1 VYLYGSSRLGQYS
14 PKASSNLVDW
24 VHNGSLPTTEKR
36 ELGLKTYE
44 LTDHLGNVRA
54 VVGDDGL
61 LKSGTDYYPFGME
74 MLGRNYGN
82 GEYRF
87 GFGGHEK
94 VDEVSGS
101 GNIVD
106 MSDRWL
112 DVRLGR
118 TPKMDAKAKKYPD
131 VSPYS
136 YAANNPIFF
145 NDPDGKEVRAYSAA
159 SQELVI
165 KTLNYAFGGEH
176 GFSFENN
183 KLIHK
188 GEPPKNLTPQQS
200 LMFNYFNE
208 TLVKSMTVTTI
219 TANSNVSTR
228 IGASGDLQ
236 VGGITLDGGATTY
249 GYPAERKYS
258 ESEPGMLPMI
268 LGSVPASN
276 EIVVTPSL
284 IKNGINLKTEKGDK
298 VFGSDHATL
307 HEIGHAIMNTIMSEF
322 KGEFNGINFNEM
334 DQQQRS
340 DWAIQF
346 TNTLLQS
353 QNKPLETGEGQHDRK
368 PSDKPENKTVE
379 PLTK

>member
-1 VYLYGSSRLGQYS
+1 
-14 PKASSNLVDW
+14 
-24 VHNGSLPTTEKR
+24 
-36 ELGLKTYE
+36 
-44 LTDHLGNVRA
+44 

-82 GEYRF
+82 GEYRY

-101 GNIVD
+101 RNIVD

-307 HEIGHAIMNTIMSEF
+307 HEFGHAIMNTIMSEF